1 MCYTIAINLTRE
13 LLQKRFN
20 AKLDPDLSFRKS
32 EYLNAF
38 SLPECPV
45 ICSENVASIKL
56 LKWGLIPVWAKDE
69 KYASEIRT
77 RTFNARAETIAEK
90 SSFRHLIQSKK
101 CLVLTTGFVEWQDR
115 GKEKQPY
122 YIYVKDTEAIALA
135 GLYDNWTNPATGEI
149 INTFTIITT
158 QANPLMEKIHNT
170 KKRMP
175 VILSEPDE
183 NKWLDGKLP
192 LPETLSLLKPFDES
206 RMQAEEIEK
215 NLFARNPKNADQTL
229 F

>member
-20 AKLDPDLSFRKS
+20 ANLDPDLPFRKS
-32 EYLNAF
+32 EHLNAF

-45 ICSENVASIKL
+45 ICSENQSTIKL
-56 LKWGLIPVWAKDE
+56 LKWGLIPVWTKDE

-77 RTFNARAETIAEK
+77 KTFNAKSETIAEK
-90 SSFRHLIQSKK
+90 PSFRHLIQSKK
-101 CLVLTTGFVEWQDR
+101 CLVLTTGFYEWQAR

-122 YIYVKDTEAIALA
+122 YISVKDSEAIALA
-135 GLYDNWTNPATGEI
+135 GLYDNWTNPVTGEI
-149 INTFTIITT
+149 INSFTIITT
-158 QANPLMEKIHNT
+158 KANPLMEKIHNT

-175 VILSEPDE
+175 VILSEQDE
-183 NKWLDGKLP
+183 TKWIDSELSLS
-192 LPETLSLLKPFDES
+192 ETLSFLKPFDES
-206 RMQAEEIEK
+206 KMQAEEVDK
-215 NLFARNPKNADQTL
+215 KLFARKPKDEDQTL